1 VIEAMLAILAFAGG
15 WWLRGVYDRTME
27 NVR

>member
-1 VIEAMLAILAFAGG
+1 VIETMFAILAFAGG
-15 WWLRGVYDRTME
+15 WWLRGVYDRTMD